1 VLQKGDHKL
10 TVLGE
15 SIGGGNIRITEL
27 NGFKISLSMGT
38 PTYITIHDDVPG
50 MIAAVTAI
58 FSKADVNIGTM
69 TVTREAKGERAI
81 MIIEVD
87 AHEPAI
93 LAQLK
98 ALPHMVNV
106 TFFE

>member
-1 VLQKGDHKL
+1 
-10 TVLGE
+10 VLGE

-50 MIAAVTAI
+50 MIAAVTKI
-58 FSKADVNIGTM
+58 FSDSGINIGTM
-69 TVTREAKGERAI
+69 TVTREAKGEHAI

-87 AHEPAI
+87 GYQADI
-93 LAQLK
+93 LARLK
-98 ALPHMVNV
+98 AIPHMVNV
-106 TFFE
+106 TYFE